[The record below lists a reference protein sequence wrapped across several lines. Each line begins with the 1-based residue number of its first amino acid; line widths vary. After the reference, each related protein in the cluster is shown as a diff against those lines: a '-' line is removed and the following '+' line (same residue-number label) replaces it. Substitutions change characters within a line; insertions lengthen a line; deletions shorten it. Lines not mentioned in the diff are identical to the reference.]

1 VGIAAGVRRSSDVLL
16 AVALAIAIG
25 AAAWQSA
32 TVEDGLDPLGVL
44 QTAVA
49 VALALSLAVR
59 RRWPMA
65 ALVLGIA
72 TALATPD
79 APMDAPVPVVLA
91 QVVATYSVGANTTR
105 RMALIGAFGVAALV
119 TIAAVRDL
127 GPDQEL
133 NYIAVPALVLGT
145 PWLAG
150 VSVRTRTERE
160 IALEQARIEQAGQAV
175 ADVRARIAR
184 DLHDSVAH
192 AMSIVVLQARG
203 ARRVLEHDPQAA
215 TEALDVIES
224 TASVALA
231 EMRSMVD
238 VLREPG
244 DAAALAPPPSL
255 RHLEPLV
262 ARVRDAG
269 LPVDVT
275 IEGVPVTLP
284 PGMDAAAYRIVQ
296 EALTN
301 ALAHAGPAT
310 ASVVIRYDDDRLELE
325 IGDTGVGS
333 GRAGA
338 TGRGHDARADRG
350 RGLDGMRER
359 VARLDG
365 RLEAGPR
372 PGGGFLVRA
381 DLPLHATLS

>member
-1 VGIAAGVRRSSDVLL
+1 MDVAATLRRFGDGLLATSL
-16 AVALAIAIG
+16 AVAIA
-25 AAAWQSA
+25 AAAWASV
-32 TVEDGLDPLGVL
+32 TEGDDGVDPVVVL

-49 VALALSLAVR
+49 VSLAISLAFR
-59 RRWPMA
+59 RSWPFIT
-65 ALVLGIA
+65 LVLGIA

-79 APMDAPVPVVLA
+79 APMDAPIPVVLA
-91 QVVATYSVGANTTR
+91 LVVATFSIGSNTTGR
-105 RMALIGAFGVAALV
+105 SAWLGALGVALLV

-133 NYIAVPALVLGT
+133 NDLAVPALVLGT

-150 VSVRTRTERE
+150 LSLRTRRERE
-160 IALEQARIEQAGQAV
+160 AALEQVRQEQAELAV
-175 ADVRARIAR
+175 AEIRARIAR

-203 ARRVLEHDPQAA
+203 ARRVIETDRRAA
-215 TEALDVIES
+215 ADALDVIES
-224 TASVALA
+224 TASEALA

-244 DAAALAPPPSL
+244 EAAALAPPPSL
-255 RHLEPLV
+255 RNLDPLV

-269 LPVDVT
+269 LPVHVS
-275 IEGVPVTLP
+275 IVGAPVPLP

-310 ASVVIRYDDDRLELE
+310 ATVVIRYDDDRLELE
-325 IGDTGVGS
+325 IGDTGVGP
-333 GRAGA
+333 
-338 TGRGHDARADRG
+338 ARARDAGGRHGERDRG
-350 RGLDGMRER
+350 RGLEGMRER

-365 RLEAGPR
+365 VLETGPR
-372 PGGGFLVRA
+372 PGGGYLVHA
-381 DLPLHATLS
+381 HLPVRPISP

>member
-1 VGIAAGVRRSSDVLL
+1 MDGAATLRRFGDGLLATSL
-16 AVALAIAIG
+16 AVAIA
-25 AAAWQSA
+25 AAAWASV
-32 TVEDGLDPLGVL
+32 TEGDDGVDPVVVL

-49 VALALSLAVR
+49 VSLAISLAFR
-59 RRWPMA
+59 RRWPFIT
-65 ALVLGIA
+65 LVLGIA

-79 APMDAPVPVVLA
+79 APMDAPIPVVLA
-91 QVVATYSVGANTTR
+91 LVVATFSIGSNTTGR
-105 RMALIGAFGVAALV
+105 SAWLGALGVALLV

-133 NYIAVPALVLGT
+133 NDLAVPALVLGT

-150 VSVRTRTERE
+150 LSLRTRRERE
-160 IALEQARIEQAGQAV
+160 AALEQVRQEQAGLAV
-175 ADVRARIAR
+175 AEIRARIAR

-203 ARRVLEHDPQAA
+203 ARRVIETDRRAA
-215 TEALDVIES
+215 VDALDVIES
-224 TASVALA
+224 TASEALA

-244 DAAALAPPPSL
+244 EAAALAPPPSL
-255 RHLEPLV
+255 RNLDPLV

-269 LPVDVT
+269 LPVDVS
-275 IEGVPVTLP
+275 IVGAPVPLP

-310 ASVVIRYDDDRLELE
+310 ATVVIRYDDDRLELE
-325 IGDTGVGS
+325 IGDTGVGP
-333 GRAGA
+333 
-338 TGRGHDARADRG
+338 ARARDAGGRHGERDRG
-350 RGLDGMRER
+350 RGLEGMRER

-365 RLEAGPR
+365 VLETGPR
-372 PGGGFLVRA
+372 PGGGYLVHA
-381 DLPLHATLS
+381 HLPVRPISP

>member
-1 VGIAAGVRRSSDVLL
+1 MDVAATLRRFGDGLLATSL
-16 AVALAIAIG
+16 AVAIA
-25 AAAWQSA
+25 AAAWASV
-32 TVEDGLDPLGVL
+32 TEGDDGVDPVLVL

-49 VALALSLAVR
+49 VSLAISLAFR
-59 RRWPMA
+59 RRWPFIT
-65 ALVLGIA
+65 LGLGIA
-72 TALATPD
+72 TALTTPD
-79 APMDAPVPVVLA
+79 APMDAPIPVVLA
-91 QVVATYSVGANTTR
+91 LVVATFSIGSNTTGR
-105 RMALIGAFGVAALV
+105 SAWLGALGVAMLV

-133 NYIAVPALVLGT
+133 NDLAVPAFVLGT

-150 VSVRTRTERE
+150 LSLRTRKERE
-160 IALEQARIEQAGQAV
+160 AALEQVRQEQAGLAV
-175 ADVRARIAR
+175 AEIRARIAR

-203 ARRVLEHDPQAA
+203 ARRVIETDRRAA
-215 TEALDVIES
+215 VDALDVIES
-224 TASVALA
+224 TASEALA

-244 DAAALAPPPSL
+244 EAAALAPPPSL
-255 RHLEPLV
+255 RNLDPLV

-269 LPVDVT
+269 LPVAVS
-275 IEGVPVTLP
+275 IVGAPVPLP

-310 ASVVIRYDDDRLELE
+310 ATVVIRYDDDRVELE
-325 IGDTGVGS
+325 IGDTGVGP
-333 GRAGA
+333 
-338 TGRGHDARADRG
+338 ARARDAGGRHGERDRG
-350 RGLDGMRER
+350 RGLEGMRER

-365 RLEAGPR
+365 VLETGPR
-372 PGGGFLVRA
+372 PGGGYLVHA
-381 DLPLHATLS
+381 HLPVRPISP